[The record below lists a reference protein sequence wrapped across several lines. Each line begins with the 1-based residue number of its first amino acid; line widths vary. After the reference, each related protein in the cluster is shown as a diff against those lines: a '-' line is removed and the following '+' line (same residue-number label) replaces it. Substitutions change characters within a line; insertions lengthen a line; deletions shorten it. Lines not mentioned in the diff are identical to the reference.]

1 MICGTFSCV
10 DDVVVSLFAPHRHA
24 APIDE
29 LSFSSSEFLLEML
42 SSLFAKVISSLF
54 SLSIAF
60 EMIYYNGEDQ
70 EVRFFN

>member
-10 DDVVVSLFAPHRHA
+10 EDFVLSLFAPHRHA
-24 APIDE
+24 APIAE
-29 LSFSSSEFLLEML
+29 LSFSSTEFLLEIL
-42 SSLFAKVISSLF
+42 SSLF

-60 EMIYYNGEDQ
+60 ENIYYNGEVQ